1 MQAEFSTTNSF
12 TYPMT
17 RAPTNSLILTKLDHL
32 LLADPQILVDLLVSR
47 NFNVELVFLPKFARF
62 IVVCGS
68 GLVAAQVRESLI
80 DNLKNMLSVSYSIK
94 DNRLEILDDHLWLLE
109 SEKGDPTYLELPLE
123 EGTRRFLILPPL
135 SPHSEWSDYG
145 KEEEG
150 PNKKA
155 VYSPQELSHLLWDRF
170 GGFDS
175 STVKRFNVEE
185 SDDDEDENG
194 TTPLDTDYVDISKAP
209 EVLFEDIHS
218 GVPAIVVDSVRN
230 QKKGHKPPLPKTAM
244 PPQ

>member
-1 MQAEFSTTNSF
+1 MQASSLSTYSFS
-12 TYPMT
+12 YPMT
-17 RAPTNSLILTKLDHL
+17 RAPTNSLILTKLDQS

-68 GLVAAQVRESLI
+68 GLVAAQVREFLI
-80 DNLKNMLSVSYSIK
+80 DNLTNMLSVSYSIK
-94 DNRLEILDDHLWLLE
+94 DNRLEILDDQLWLLE
-109 SEKGDPTYLELPLE
+109 SEKGDPTFLELPLE

-135 SPHSEWSDYG
+135 SPHTEWSDYG

-185 SDDDEDENG
+185 SDEENEN
-194 TTPLDTDYVDISKAP
+194 TELDTDYVDISKAP

-230 QKKGHKPPLPKTAM
+230 QKKGPKPPLPKTSM
-244 PPQ
+244 PPR